1 MTVVNDQPVA
11 LAAARI
17 ENMPVAI
24 VGAGPIGLAA
34 AAHLAERGVD
44 FVILEAGDSA
54 ASSVKEWGYIR
65 LFSTWKHVIDP
76 ASRRLLESNGWT
88 PPRHEDAAPSGS
100 ELVTHYLSPLAALEP
115 IASRLRLGVSVED
128 VTRRG
133 MDRTRTAHRAT
144 TPFVLRLR
152 DSAGAL
158 SELSARAVID
168 ASGTYRT
175 ANSLGSNGL
184 DPLGFAEVADLVT
197 TALPD
202 VLGADRSRFS
212 GKHAVVVGAGHSA
225 VNTIISLATLIQ
237 TSPSTTVTWVIR
249 GASAARVFT
258 SDDDELAG
266 RASLGAKVQRL
277 VDFGVITVINNFE
290 TVELASHGDRV
301 VIIGERNGHIER
313 ITADLIVNATGFRPN
328 LQMLREVRLD
338 LDEIVEAP
346 RLLAPLID
354 PNVHTCGTVE
364 PHGFAELQQPEP
376 NFFLAGMKSY
386 GRAPTF
392 LLATGY
398 EQVRSIVAF
407 LAGDLAAAR
416 ALELVLPATGVCST
430 SAVTES
436 CCTS

>member
-1 MTVVNDQPVA
+1 MTVVTDQPVTPVAPGLEA
-11 LAAARI
+11 L
-17 ENMPVAI
+17 PVAI

-44 FVILEAGDSA
+44 FVILEAGESV
-54 ASSVKEWGYIR
+54 ASSVKAWGHIR
-65 LFSTWKHVIDP
+65 LFSPWKHVIDP

-88 PPRHEDAAPSGS
+88 PPRDEDAAPSGS

-115 IASRLRLGVSVED
+115 IVSRLRLGVAVEG

-133 MDRTRTAHRAT
+133 MDRTRTARRAA
-144 TPFVLRLR
+144 TPFALRLR
-152 DSAGAL
+152 DSSGAL
-158 SELSARAVID
+158 SEFSARAVID
-168 ASGTYRT
+168 ASGTYQT
-175 ANSLGSNGL
+175 SNSLGANGL
-184 DPLGFAEVADLVT
+184 DPLGSADVADRVT

-212 GKHAVVVGAGHSA
+212 GKHTVVIGAGHSA
-225 VNTIISLATLIQ
+225 VNTIINLATLIQ
-237 TSPSTTVTWVIR
+237 TSPSTTVSWVIR
-249 GASAARVFT
+249 GDSAARVFT
-258 SDDDELAG
+258 SDDDELSG
-266 RASLGAKVQRL
+266 RASLGARVQRL
-277 VDFGVITVINNFE
+277 VNFGVITLVNNFE
-290 TVELASHGDRV
+290 TVELASHDDRV
-301 VIIGERNGHIER
+301 DIIGERNGHIER

-338 LDEIVEAP
+338 LDEVVEAP
-346 RLLAPLID
+346 RRLAPLID

-364 PHGFAELQQPEP
+364 PHGFTELQQPEP

-398 EQVRSIVAF
+398 EQVRSIVAY
-407 LAGDLAAAR
+407 LAGDVAAAR
-416 ALELVLPATGVCST
+416 SLELVLPATGVCST
-430 SAVTES
+430 SAAES